1 MRVGGTTGRGSAPHP
16 SPLPASARRGSRP
29 RSWWK
34 IALLGYV
41 YLLLAA
47 AFALTP
53 LAAQA
58 QLAPPA
64 QGAIRAL
71 VIGINQ
77 YKTQRT
83 LLGAV
88 ADARDLEKAL
98 KAGGVGDLTVLIDG
112 QATRRAT
119 EDAMNRLVAQAR
131 AGDLVIVSFAGH
143 GGQLPERVK
152 GSDPD
157 GVDEIFVLGGYES
170 QGPGTAERLL
180 DKELNVWLTRIE
192 QKGASTLFLADTC
205 HGGGLTR
212 NVDQRAGE
220 LSYRQTNLKIAPLD
234 DALTPISTANDRVRQ
249 AEEFDRLTFLAAVDK
264 WTKAPEVRIPGQP
277 TMRGALSYA
286 VARAFEG
293 AADRDRDGRT
303 TRRELF
309 EYARQVVQQYAES
322 RQAIYT
328 EPAKRAELIDGI
340 VFRRAGSA
348 AADSSTAADEAAIP
362 VVRLALLNGN
372 AASLAGVTPYAA
384 RIEVVGPAAQ
394 PDLTWDVT
402 SGDVISRAGDVIAKD
417 VRTRDIGDV
426 VDRTA
431 ALAAIA
437 KLSEAR
443 PQRIVLL
450 PNDRHHRRG
459 EMLSFVAE
467 GVQGKSVILFNLASD
482 GTVQFLYPKRFD
494 RRNPSAPELRLS
506 DIKVEPPFGADYL
519 VAIVSNERLP
529 ELESAI
535 AAFDNVRASGRIPA
549 LLRRHLTPSAR
560 IGFTGA
566 YTIP

>member
-1 MRVGGTTGRGSAPHP
+1 MKLVLFVAVLVLAP
-16 SPLPASARRGSRP
+16 
-29 RSWWK
+29 
-34 IALLGYV
+34 V
-41 YLLLAA
+41 
-47 AFALTP
+47 
-53 LAAQA
+53 AAQA
-58 QLAPPA
+58 QLVPPA
-64 QGAIRAL
+64 QGTIRAL
-71 VIGINQ
+71 VIGIDQ
-77 YKTQRT
+77 YKSQRT
-83 LLGAV
+83 LAGAV

-98 KAGGVGDLTVLIDG
+98 KAGGVGDLTVLINWE
-112 QATRRAT
+112 ATRRAT
-119 EDAMNRLVAQAR
+119 EAAMNRLAADAR
-131 AGDLVIVSFAGH
+131 AGDLVVISFAGH
-143 GGQLPERVK
+143 GSQLPERVK

-157 GVDEIFVLGGYES
+157 GIDEIFVLAGFES
-170 QGPGTAERLL
+170 RGPGTAERLL
-180 DKELNVWLTRIE
+180 DKEINVWLTRIE
-192 QKGASTLFLADTC
+192 QKGAHTLFLADTC

-212 NVDQRAGE
+212 KVDQRAGE
-220 LSYRQTNLKIAPLD
+220 LSYRQTTLEIAPLD
-234 DALTPISTANDRVRQ
+234 DALKPISTVSDRVRQ
-249 AEEFDRLTFLAAVDK
+249 PEEFDRVTFLAAADK

-293 AADRDRDGRT
+293 AADRDGDGRT

-309 EYARQVVQQYAES
+309 EYARQVVQQYSES
-322 RQAIYT
+322 RQAIYS
-328 EPAKRAELIDGI
+328 EPSKRIDLIDGV
-340 VFRRAGSA
+340 VFRRAGA
-348 AADSSTAADEAAIP
+348 AADSNAATQDAAA
-362 VVRLALLNGN
+362 VVRLALLNGT

-384 RIEVVGPAAQ
+384 RIEVVRADAQ
-394 PDLTWDVT
+394 PDLIWDVA
-402 SGDVISRAGDVIAKD
+402 SGDVVSRSGDVIAKD
-417 VRTRDIGDV
+417 VRTRDIADI

-437 KLSEAR
+437 KLSETR

-494 RRNPSAPELRLS
+494 RPSADAPALRLS
-506 DIKVEPPFGADYL
+506 DIRVEPPFGADHV
-519 VAIVSNERLP
+519 VAIVSERRLT
-529 ELESAI
+529 ELEAAI

-566 YTIP
+566 YTVP